1 MLLQLLAP
9 LLAIPLV
16 SCSSVAAEPPLLPV
30 EASAQAGAAEGGA
43 EADAQIDPQL
53 FNALEYRCIG
63 PFRGGR
69 SAAVTGVASDPAT
82 YYFGAAGGGVWKTDD
97 AGTTWKN
104 ISDGYFGG
112 SIGAVAVS
120 EWDENVIY
128 VGGGEV
134 TVRGN
139 VSHGDGMWKSVDR
152 GATWTH
158 VGLSDSHHIPR
169 IRIHPKNPDLVY
181 AAVLGHLYGPS
192 EERGVYRSKDGGQTW
207 ERILFANADA
217 GAVDLV
223 MDPSN
228 PRIMYASTWRIR
240 RTPFSLESGGEGCA
254 LWKSTD
260 GGDTWEDISRAEGL
274 PKGMLGII
282 GVDVSPVNPQ
292 RVFAIIENENGGVFR
307 SDDGGENW
315 TKINDERKLR
325 QRAWYYSRIYAD
337 SQDAD
342 VVYVLNVQFWK
353 SKDGGKNFSSIGTP
367 HGDHHDLWIAP
378 DNNKRLA
385 IADDGGGQVS
395 LNGGSSWST
404 YMNQPTAQF
413 YRVITDDNFPYRV
426 YGAQQ
431 DNSTVRIL
439 HRSSGSGIGERDW
452 EPTAGGESGYL
463 AIDPHAS
470 DTVFGG
476 SYGGLLERY
485 NHNTGERRM
494 VNVWPENPMGHGAEG
509 MNPRF
514 QWNFPIIYS
523 RHQFHTVYTAGNH
536 LYKSDND
543 GHSWRQISP
552 DLTHNNPEWLGPSGG
567 PITKDNT
574 GVEYYCTIFAL
585 AESMSEG
592 NVLWVGTDDGL
603 VHITRDGGQNWSNIT
618 PPADMM
624 PEMMQINCIEA
635 HPTIPGG
642 AYVVGTRYKSDDFK
656 PYLYR
661 TTDYGQSWT
670 LISDGL
676 PQDSFTRVLRAD
688 PMKPGLLYC
697 GTETGMHVSFDDGAN
712 WQSLQLNLPQVPITD
727 MQWKNGDL
735 VLATQGRSFWI
746 LDDVTPL
753 HQASADLS
761 NEHFHAYPPRPTF
774 RLPGRRQD
782 ESLTRGQN
790 PHNGIVF
797 RYFLSEEAAEQKV
810 SIDVLEADGT
820 LIRSFPDTS
829 NDKKP
834 AVKKD
839 EPENPELQNQ
849 DEGDEPK
856 DAPDSEAGM
865 NQFVWNLRYPDAKD
879 FDKMILW
886 AGSVRGPRAA
896 PGEYQL
902 RLNVGDQSATV
913 PFSLLRDPRISSSD
927 DDLRAQFDFLIEA
940 RDKLTE
946 THEAVIRIRKVKK
959 QLTGWKKRLAEM
971 DEEGEAQHE
980 ELIAAIKELT
990 KQLTEI
996 EEKLYQTKNQSNQ
1009 DPLNFPI
1016 RLNNKLAALASTVA
1030 RGDFRPTAQA
1040 VDVYNKLSEAIDQNL
1055 NDLDQL
1061 LGSQLPTINA
1071 QIQATQLPA
1080 ISD

>member
-1 MLLQLLAP
+1 MFLHLLAP
-9 LLAIPLV
+9 LLAIPLL
-16 SCSSVAAEPPLLPV
+16 SCSAPGLPQQAA
-30 EASAQAGAAEGGA
+30 
-43 EADAQIDPQL
+43 ADSESQTQIDPQL

-69 SAAVTGVASDPAT
+69 SAAITGVASDPAT

-97 AGTTWKN
+97 AGTTWSN
-104 ISDGYFGG
+104 ISDDYFGG
-112 SIGAVAVS
+112 SIGAIAVS

-139 VSHGDGMWKSVDR
+139 VSHGDGVWKSVDR

-192 EERGVYRSKDGGQTW
+192 EERGVYRSKDGGKTW

-223 MDPSN
+223 YDPSN

-240 RTPFSLESGGEGCA
+240 RTPYSLESGGDGCA

-282 GVDVSPVNPQ
+282 GVTVSPVNPQ

-315 TKINDERKLR
+315 KKVNSERKLR

-342 VVYVLNVQFWK
+342 TVYVLNVRFWK

-367 HGDHHDLWIAP
+367 HSDHHDLWIAP
-378 DNNKRLA
+378 ENNRRLA
-385 IADDGGGQVS
+385 VADDGGGQVS
-395 LNGGSSWST
+395 MNGGESWST

-413 YRVITDDNFPYRV
+413 YRVTADDSFPYRV

-431 DNSTVRIL
+431 DNSTVRIR
-439 HRSSGSGIGERDW
+439 HRSAGSGIGERDW

-463 AIDPHAS
+463 AIDPHS
-470 DTVFGG
+470 EDTVFGG

-485 NHNTGERRM
+485 NHRTGEHRM
-494 VNVWPENPMGHGAEG
+494 INVWPENPMGHGAEG

-514 QWNFPIIYS
+514 QWNFPILYS
-523 RHQFHTVYTAGNH
+523 RHAFHTVYTAGNH
-536 LYKSDND
+536 LYKSDTD
-543 GHSWRQISP
+543 GHSWRRISP
-552 DLTHNNPEWLGPSGG
+552 DLTHNNPEWLRSSGG

-574 GVEYYCTIFAL
+574 GVEYFCTIFAL
-585 AESMSEG
+585 AESVSEG

-603 VHITRDGGQNWSNIT
+603 IHITRDGGQNWSNIS
-618 PPADMM
+618 PQADIM
-624 PEMMQINCIEA
+624 PELMQINCIEA

-642 AYVVGTRYKSDDFK
+642 AYVAGTRYKSDDFK

-661 TTDYGQSWT
+661 TLDYGQTWT
-670 LISDGL
+670 LISDDL
-676 PQDSFTRVLRAD
+676 PQNSFTRVVRAD

-697 GTETGMHVSFDDGAN
+697 GTETGMHVSFDDGDN

-727 MQWKNGDL
+727 LVWKNTDL
-735 VLATQGRSFWI
+735 VVATQGRSFWI

-753 HQASADLS
+753 HEVSEEM
-761 NEHFHAYPPRPTF
+761 NEEQFWTFQPRPTY
-774 RLPGRRQD
+774 RLPGRRQ
-782 ESLTRGQN
+782 EGSKTRGQN
-790 PHNGIVF
+790 PHNGVVF
-797 RYFLSEEAAEQKV
+797 RYFLSEAAAKQKV

-820 LIRSFPDTS
+820 LIRSFPDLS
-829 NDKKP
+829 DEKKP
-834 AVKKD
+834 AKKEAESD
-839 EPENPELQNQ
+839 NPELQNA

-879 FDKMILW
+879 FDGLIMW

-902 RLNVGDQSATV
+902 RLNVGEETRTV
-913 PFSLLRDPRISSSD
+913 PFTLLRDPRAGSSD
-927 DDLRAQFDFLIEA
+927 QDLRAQFDFLIAA
-940 RDKLTE
+940 RDKLTQ
-946 THEAVIRIRKVKK
+946 THEAIIRIRKVKK
-959 QLTGWKKRLAEM
+959 QLGSWKKRFAVLNENG
-971 DEEGEAQHE
+971 DGEYQ
-980 ELIAAIKELT
+980 ELVDAIGELS
-990 KQLTEI
+990 KQLTGI

-1030 RGDFRPTAQA
+1030 QGDFRPTKQA
-1040 VDVYNKLSEAIDQNL
+1040 TEVYTHLVTQIDQCL
-1055 NDLDQL
+1055 AELDAAIEEK
-1061 LGSQLPTINA
+1061 LPAINA
-1071 QIQATQLPA
+1071 QIKQAEVPA
-1080 ISD
+1080 ISGK